1 MCAAGGKRQSE
12 LLNLIMFTSKAAWA
26 TNTLRIG
33 AIVALSK
40 NMHGLLTLDSNT
52 PCTNRQYLI
61 AQCVDRPKHA
71 MWRIRI
77 ISVPFNSFWLPDSYA
92 SSAISDS
99 LLLLWLEQF
108 LLLAPL
114 LYPLDRTK
122 TLAASQCKAR
132 SQVQLPRTP
141 WTFPLT
147 YCRPHICMTL
157 FPHPQ
162 QSTHRVIC
170 STHFR
175 VPYIQHQHTHSLL
188 VPNTRVTLKLLT
200 PLPEWIRKIFHRFEI
215 QWFWDKNL
223 EIIEFHIDEKIFRG
237 RVVLC

>member
-1 MCAAGGKRQSE
+1 MHEQAVSDCAVC
-12 LLNLIMFTSKAAWA
+12 W
-26 TNTLRIG
+26 
-33 AIVALSK
+33 
-40 NMHGLLTLDSNT
+40 
-52 PCTNRQYLI
+52 
-61 AQCVDRPKHA
+61 PKQA

-114 LYPLDRTK
+114 LYPLDSTK
-122 TLAASQCKAR
+122 TQAASQCKAPF
-132 SQVQLPRTP
+132 QIQLSRTS

-162 QSTHRVIC
+162 QSSHRTIC
-170 STHFR
+170 SAHFR
-175 VPYIQHQHTHSLL
+175 ILHIQHQHIHSLL
-188 VPNTRVTLKLLT
+188 FPQYEGHSEIIDTPFPN
-200 PLPEWIRKIFHRFEI
+200 EYGRFFRRCEV
-215 QWFWDKNL
+215 QWFQGFHF

-237 RVVLC
+237 RLIFC